1 MQKIYTEKK
10 AEDFLKKY
18 FPITKSILSKN
29 FEQALIF
36 SKKIKFPVVLKIISD
51 QAIHKSVIGGVEIA
65 YNNNDLK
72 IKYSKLKCLVKQKK
86 LELDGIL
93 IQEFIKG
100 IEIILGGK
108 RDPTFGPV
116 VLFGAGGINTEILKD
131 TSLRICPIKK
141 KDALEMINET
151 KISKVIKNK
160 NLIVKLILKVSEIM
174 MKHQIKELDI
184 NPLMV
189 SNKKA
194 VIADARIIF
203 Y

>member
-1 MQKIYTEKK
+1 
-10 AEDFLKKY
+10 
-18 FPITKSILSKN
+18 
-29 FEQALIF
+29 
-36 SKKIKFPVVLKIISD
+36 
-51 QAIHKSVIGGVEIA
+51 
-65 YNNNDLK
+65 
-72 IKYSKLKCLVKQKK
+72 
-86 LELDGIL
+86 
-93 IQEFIKG
+93 
-100 IEIILGGK
+100 
-108 RDPTFGPV
+108 
-116 VLFGAGGINTEILKD
+116 
-131 TSLRICPIKK
+131 
-141 KDALEMINET
+141 MINET